1 MSLNL
6 LAVHDQI
13 TTKLNEL
20 PQDVYDTSVPENVKI
35 KHAGN
40 KLFLPYIVVFY
51 GDMAESSR
59 GRGITSVRNNV
70 GISYAVV
77 RCTAPTER
85 AARQVADLVR
95 DKLVGFKPVDAGE
108 LRLTA
113 GGRTYTN
120 TDGNGVPEHFI
131 AEVPFTFVVNTVVS

>member
-13 TTKLNEL
+13 TNKLKEL
-20 PQDVYDTSVPENVKI
+20 PQDVYDTAVPEDVKI
-35 KHAGN
+35 THGGS
-40 KLFLPYIVVFY
+40 KLFLPYIVAFY

-59 GRGITSVRNNV
+59 GKGITSVRNNAGV
-70 GISYAVV
+70 SYAIV
-77 RCTAPTER
+77 RCIAPTER

-95 DKLVGFKPVDAGE
+95 DKLVGFQPTDAGE

-120 TDGNGVPEHFI
+120 TDGNGAPERFVTEI
-131 AEVPFTFVVNTVVS
+131 PFTFIVNTVVS